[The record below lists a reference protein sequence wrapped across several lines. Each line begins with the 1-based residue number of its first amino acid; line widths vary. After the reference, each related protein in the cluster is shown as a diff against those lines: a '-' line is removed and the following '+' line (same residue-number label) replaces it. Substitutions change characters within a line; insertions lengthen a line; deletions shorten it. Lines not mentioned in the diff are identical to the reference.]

1 MYECLGFCA
10 SITNRVPLGQLE
22 HTTNGHVTRKI
33 SDEDQLN
40 QPLKS
45 WDLMPDKYFRWVVV
59 SREVTPPAQI
69 MEYHR
74 QAPEEHEKEM
84 AKIGRQE
91 D

>member
-22 HTTNGHVTRKI
+22 HTTNGHVKRKI

-40 QPLKS
+40 LPLKS
-45 WDLMPDKYFRWVVV
+45 WNLMPDKYFRWVVV
-59 SREVTPPAQI
+59 SREVTPPEKI

-74 QAPEEHEKEM
+74 QT
-84 AKIGRQE
+84 R
-91 D
+91 